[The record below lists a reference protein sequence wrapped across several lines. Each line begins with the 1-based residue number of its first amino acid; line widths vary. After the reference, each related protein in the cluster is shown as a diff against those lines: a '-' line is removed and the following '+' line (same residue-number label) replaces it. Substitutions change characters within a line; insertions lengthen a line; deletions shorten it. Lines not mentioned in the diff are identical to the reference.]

1 MTSSTSLRTIRQDEY
16 DRLLGIID
24 EIRAENSAFRD
35 ELKKN
40 SEATAKT
47 NEMVHEMVE
56 LFSAAKG
63 FFKMLGWIGAGV
75 KWIAIC
81 AGGIA
86 ALWAIFSHG
95 GVPPTK

>member
-1 MTSSTSLRTIRQDEY
+1 MNEPVPRIISQDEHA
-16 DRLLGIID
+16 RLMASID
-24 EIRAENSAFRD
+24 EIRTENAALRE

-40 SEATAKT
+40 SEATAKIS
-47 NEMVHEMVE
+47 EMVGEMVE

-75 KWIAIC
+75 KWIAVLV
-81 AGGIA
+81 AASA
-86 ALWAIFSHG
+86 ALWALITHG